1 MATIPNTPE
10 QGTSQ
15 NSAPSPNN
23 HAEARPGKTPKELK
37 PWQAWFTTLCIPFF
51 ISMFLCALLG
61 LFVLTDE
68 KQSTWLGQSWFGLQ
82 WRRLVDFNGFF
93 SAAFLNGGIL
103 GTITAYVRLR
113 EHQTAKQYRTFQS
126 QFKIYKPSDLK
137 QESKQHKR
145 RGSEPK
151 KNK

>member
-61 LFVLTDE
+61 LFVLTG
-68 KQSTWLGQSWFGLQ
+68 KCMNRPAVCHTGL
-82 WRRLVDFNGFF
+82 
-93 SAAFLNGGIL
+93 
-103 GTITAYVRLR
+103 
-113 EHQTAKQYRTFQS
+113 
-126 QFKIYKPSDLK
+126 YK
-137 QESKQHKR
+137 E
-145 RGSEPK
+145 GSVCIS
-151 KNK
+151 